1 LRSVPADD
9 VNFAGAIVCGGG
21 IVKVLELIDRRM
33 TKWLGLIGAL
43 A

>member
-1 LRSVPADD
+1 VGRCRNQA
-9 VNFAGAIVCGGG
+9 NAGAIVCGGG

-33 TKWLGLIGAL
+33 TKWLGLIGAF